1 MCAPVVPATVASG
14 HFEIVTYY
22 LSVDEDALIEIGTY
36 HLGEDRLTD
45 AVQNFEMA
53 VQEECVTDGRV
64 TLPETTPQRPYGTP
78 ACVAFLGAMVLAAHR
93 MAPED
98 DIAEINYFI
107 RLQEILGMVGE
118 RGRPPGLS
126 APGAPEESLWI
137 AV

>member
-1 MCAPVVPATVASG
+1 MASYLEWNEAIAEYFAYG
-14 HFEIVTYY
+14 LTPGDTYY
-22 LSVDEDALIEIGTY
+22 LSVDVDALIEIGTY

-93 MAPED
+93 MAP
-98 DIAEINYFI
+98 ASYGTRRVVN
-107 RLQEILGMVGE
+107 GE
-118 RGRPPGLS
+118 HAHAASGS
-126 APGAPEESLWI
+126 
-137 AV
+137 